1 MRTEIAVLIK
11 QYADVYKEFER
22 FQKGDNSLLAG
33 GDQKTGVIAEYYAK
47 CYIEKTFNVVANYA
61 NPGESY
67 DLSYQLDNKEIIKVQ
82 VKGVS
87 VHSKTRIIA
96 PLNLKILNSNH
107 PFDFLYLISLDENFI
122 PNAFYIDTFV
132 NIRNKLVASNDSRTK
147 IQGAAM
153 KGINKKGYWLFDFNN
168 NQNDKLIEAINF

>member
-47 CYIEKTFNVVANYA
+47 CYIEKTFNVVAHYA
-61 NPGESY
+61 NPGECY
-67 DLSYQLDNKEIIKVQ
+67 DLSYQLDNEEIIKIQ

-87 VHSKTRIIA
+87 AHSKTRIIA
-96 PLNLKILNSNH
+96 PLNLKILNDNH

-122 PNAFYIDTFV
+122 PNAFYIDTFE
-132 NIRNKLVASNDSRTK
+132 NITNRLEERKDSRTK

-153 KGINKKGYWLFDFNN
+153 KGRNKKGHWLFDFNN
-168 NQNDKLIEAINF
+168 DQNDKLIEAI